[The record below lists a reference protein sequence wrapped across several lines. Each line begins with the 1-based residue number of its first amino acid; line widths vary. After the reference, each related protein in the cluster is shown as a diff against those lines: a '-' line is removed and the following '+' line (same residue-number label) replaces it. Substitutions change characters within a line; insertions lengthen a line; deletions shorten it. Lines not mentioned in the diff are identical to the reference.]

1 MNAIFSY
8 KESKIYIQCNIQDK
22 MLDICRKFSTKIC
35 QDVDSKI
42 YIYMGK
48 VLNLDSTL
56 AQQLNVSLENS
67 SGIREILIIVY
78 DNDKDSVLIKYNY
91 EGEDRQVQL
100 KKGDNILKRISSLIK
115 QPYEKIN
122 ILYNGGEASED
133 DFNKDFNQ
141 LANEQNKEDK
151 TMSLLIFDRSNTID
165 EKESEEKE
173 NKEKGKNEEK
183 DKKDEENKKKDKKY
197 VVKEVRKFLQK
208 MYSILVIQYAC
219 ILFFGLLG
227 FYVGINDAFTQ
238 NLGSMLGTFIPI
250 TLISLFGGFF
260 ASLDDAR
267 NCLSKQML
275 YILLSI
281 FVPITVFYCF
291 LLSKY
296 VQNYYITCGIILF
309 FTDICCSTIYYFI
322 FNKYRGILI
331 LLISSIFNIITIV
344 IYCTLV
350 FDEINGSVITILIF
364 MALIMNLYITVYNL
378 WIRQLVTD
386 DEILIAAMVFN
397 YLIFFPVIAFI
408 ILAPLIILGLL
419 LLILFG
425 LFLLFQM
432 FFASLFSPKI
442 Y

>member
-67 SGIREILIIVY
+67 SGIKEILIIVY

-260 ASLDDAR
+260 VSLDDAR
-267 NCLSKQML
+267 
-275 YILLSI
+275 
-281 FVPITVFYCF
+281 
-291 LLSKY
+291 
-296 VQNYYITCGIILF
+296 
-309 FTDICCSTIYYFI
+309 
-322 FNKYRGILI
+322 
-331 LLISSIFNIITIV
+331 
-344 IYCTLV
+344 
-350 FDEINGSVITILIF
+350 
-364 MALIMNLYITVYNL
+364 
-378 WIRQLVTD
+378 
-386 DEILIAAMVFN
+386 
-397 YLIFFPVIAFI
+397 
-408 ILAPLIILGLL
+408 
-419 LLILFG
+419 
-425 LFLLFQM
+425 
-432 FFASLFSPKI
+432 
-442 Y
+442 

>member
-1 MNAIFSY
+1 
-8 KESKIYIQCNIQDK
+8 
-22 MLDICRKFSTKIC
+22 
-35 QDVDSKI
+35 
-42 YIYMGK
+42 
-48 VLNLDSTL
+48 
-56 AQQLNVSLENS
+56 
-67 SGIREILIIVY
+67 
-78 DNDKDSVLIKYNY
+78 
-91 EGEDRQVQL
+91 
-100 KKGDNILKRISSLIK
+100 
-115 QPYEKIN
+115 
-122 ILYNGGEASED
+122 
-133 DFNKDFNQ
+133 
-141 LANEQNKEDK
+141 
-151 TMSLLIFDRSNTID
+151 
-165 EKESEEKE
+165 
-173 NKEKGKNEEK
+173 
-183 DKKDEENKKKDKKY
+183 
-197 VVKEVRKFLQK
+197 

-260 ASLDDAR
+260 VSLDDAR
-267 NCLSKQML
+267 ECLSKQML

-296 VQNYYITCGIILF
+296 VQNNYITCGIILF

-364 MALIMNLYITVYNL
+364 MSLIMNLYITVYNL

-386 DEILIAAMVFN
+386 DEILIAAMAFN
-397 YLIFFPVIAFI
+397 YLIFFPVIAV
-408 ILAPLIILGLL
+408 ILLTPLIILGLL
-419 LLILFG
+419 LLG
-425 LFLLFQM
+425 LSLLFHM